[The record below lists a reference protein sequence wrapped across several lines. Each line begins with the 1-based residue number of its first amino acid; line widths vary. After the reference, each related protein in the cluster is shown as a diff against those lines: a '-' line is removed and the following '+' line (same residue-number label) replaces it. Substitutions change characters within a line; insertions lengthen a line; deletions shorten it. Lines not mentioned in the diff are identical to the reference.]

1 MKKKKSTM
9 KLSGVSVF
17 FFFFHKTG
25 KYFKSDLV
33 LVEIIVYESEGFF
46 YFTLWVDLVRKDRPK
61 KFRLAEKLNR
71 VSRVLCHLL
80 MKIISFTMA
89 GASFSTNIFFT
100 ILSFSWKLGV
110 LITTI
115 TVFFFYEYSI
125 VKFWGAEELR
135 REAYSVFRRFLLVF
149 TLFRIQDGCITY

>member
-1 MKKKKSTM
+1 M
-9 KLSGVSVF
+9 KLSGVSV

-115 TVFFFYEYSI
+115 TVFFFFMNTVS
-125 VKFWGAEELR
+125 
-135 REAYSVFRRFLLVF
+135 
-149 TLFRIQDGCITY
+149 